1 MQKLFCG
8 TIFCHNI
15 KDFYNEFL
23 RLDVTFERFLG
34 FDPDVGIVIILKREL
49 MSSSKV
55 LRDIKLKTFKTFRLF
70 FWYIPRQFM
79 VSGMEIEFF
88 IP

>member
-49 MSSSKV
+49 MS
-55 LRDIKLKTFKTFRLF
+55 FKRYQAQDF
-70 FWYIPRQFM
+70 
-79 VSGMEIEFF
+79 
-88 IP
+88 

>member
-34 FDPDVGIVIILKREL
+34 FDPDVCQNCYYIKKRT
-49 MSSSKV
+49 
-55 LRDIKLKTFKTFRLF
+55 D
-70 FWYIPRQFM
+70 
-79 VSGMEIEFF
+79 EFF
-88 IP
+88 KSFKRYQA